1 MESIRRVKKRK
12 TDDPFV
18 AAIARRIDALTRG
31 DDVASRGPRRPS
43 SDPVARREDARRQDA
58 VAFAAGGIAVPS
70 VSVEEHVLAV
80 EGHPDARLRV
90 YWPTAEPRDSSSSAR
105 LPILVYFFGGSFTM
119 GGIDWVGLDAM
130 YRTRAADAGVI
141 VVAGEYSLAPEVT
154 YPAQPEQCWAVFEWA
169 VEHADAIGG
178 DASRVAIGGASA
190 GANLAAVV
198 ALMNR
203 DRRAHPVRLQILEV
217 PALDLTGSHL
227 EARAVSTLLPG
238 FVVRRLL
245 RPIVRDY
252 LGPDSARIA
261 ALDPYASPLLA
272 SDHSGL
278 PPAVIL
284 TAERDVLRGDGE
296 AYARLLSASGV
307 PATCVRY
314 LGQDHGSA
322 GYRGLNPAA
331 DHAHR
336 QIIATLRTL
345 HDDPVDY
352 SRTLDERTLEE
363 ATLQERTPEE
373 ST

>member
-1 MESIRRVKKRK
+1 MRNRRTV
-12 TDDPFV
+12 DPFV
-18 AAIARRIDALTRG
+18 AATARRIDSAARG
-31 DDVASRGPRRPS
+31 DGPASRGPRRPS

-58 VAFAAGGIAVPS
+58 IAFAAMRISAPS
-70 VSVEEHVLAV
+70 VAVEEHVLPVAP
-80 EGHPDARLRV
+80 HPDARLRV
-90 YWPTAEPRDSSSSAR
+90 YWPTEEPLDASSVEKV
-105 LPILVYFFGGSFTM
+105 PILVYFFGGSFTV

-130 YRTRAADAGVI
+130 YRARASDAGVI

-154 YPAQPEQCWAVFEWA
+154 YPAQPEQCWAVLEWTVA
-169 VEHADAIGG
+169 HAAAIGG

-190 GANLAAVV
+190 GANLAAAV

-203 DRRAHPVRLQILEV
+203 DRSAHPLRLQILEV

-227 EARAVSTLLPG
+227 DARAVSPLLPG

-252 LGPDSARIA
+252 LGADSARIA
-261 ALDPYASPLLA
+261 GLDPYASPMLA

-278 PPAVIL
+278 PPALIL

-296 AYARLLSASGV
+296 AYARVLSASGV

-336 QIIATLRTL
+336 QVVATLRTL

-352 SRTLDERTLEE
+352 SAALGVS
-363 ATLQERTPEE
+363 A
-373 ST
+373 